1 MSKPFNLKYN
11 KKILWSQI
19 FSLLLTF
26 QTISKQNHFFEKKLF
41 HFKRPFWFLDILK
54 MSFFE
59 KSPPDPK
66 TTFFFRNFFK

>member
-1 MSKPFNLKYN
+1 MLRNVLKF
-11 KKILWSQI
+11 LSSQT
-19 FSLLLTF
+19 FSLSSGF
-26 QTISKQNHFFEKKLF
+26 QTISEENHFFKKKQF

-66 TTFFFRNFFK
+66 TTFFFQIFFRSI